1 MSRPPLVLVYHG
13 FGERTREE
21 DPHNLFVAE
30 EDLERQLKL
39 LRRLFRP
46 LDLRE
51 YMLGWK
57 RQAWPPRSVL
67 ITIDDGYESVL
78 SCAAPILARYRFPAV
93 VFVLASELA
102 ATSSW
107 MPKMPNERLLAPA
120 DLRELRRLGIEIG
133 VHGMNHVP
141 LPGVSPAILHTEVSE
156 ARAALASLLGETPA
170 SFAYPEGKFDEAAV
184 RAVREAGYSVAFSV
198 HLGGTRFT
206 IRRVP
211 IDRLDSI
218 VTFSVKLVP
227 GYQSLYTA
235 TAGNRRVRRAAAWL
249 SGQRK

>member
-1 MSRPPLVLVYHG
+1 VSRPPLVLVYHG
-13 FGERTREE
+13 FGQRTREE

-30 EDLERQLKL
+30 EDFERQLRL
-39 LRRLFRP
+39 LRRMFRP

-57 RQAWPPRSVL
+57 RQKWPPRSVL
-67 ITIDDGYESVL
+67 ITIDDGYESIL
-78 SCAAPILARYRFPAV
+78 SCAAPILARYRFPAS
-93 VFVLASELA
+93 VFVPASKLAG
-102 ATSSW
+102 TSSW
-107 MPKMPNERLLAPA
+107 MPKMPNERLVTPA

-141 LPGVSPAILHTEVSE
+141 LPGLSPATLHTEVSG
-156 ARAALASLLGETPA
+156 ARTALASILGETPA
-170 SFAYPEGKFDEAAV
+170 SFAYPEGKFDEASV
-184 RAVREAGYSVAFSV
+184 RAVEEAGYSVAFSV

-218 VTFSVKLVP
+218 IAFSVKLVP
-227 GYQSLYTA
+227 GYQALYRA
-235 TAGNRRVRRAAAWL
+235 TTGNRRLRRGAAWL